1 VLILYIYTMNKHL
14 KFFGLS
20 TSFFN
25 LAYDIGKVFSV
36 LYIYIFFGNSIN
48 IAIGGLVIISIFHLL
63 TILFLGKTMGKIGV
77 RTTLIFST
85 ILFFLS
91 FIPLYSIDDGN
102 KFLNYGIS
110 LVLFGIA
117 RGMYFLPYHY
127 YVLKF
132 TKDKNRGGDYGKF
145 LAICTFFTIFS
156 PFIGGYTTNTF
167 GIQGVALL
175 SAIVF
180 ILSLIPLSRIE
191 NLKFNVTINL
201 LKLVK
206 LPNFK
211 KSFSI
216 DFLLNIQ
223 NQVSFWSIYVFII
236 LDKNY
241 LDFGILFTVI
251 NVIVFVAVPLLA
263 KLFDHKNKK
272 RIFRIDG
279 IFTGIIWII
288 RYFSTTPLFVL
299 ISDSLYK
306 INNSVKDTNFN
317 LINYDLLKR
326 EDDDLNIDEKIIL
339 RECYLNI
346 IIIISIPI
354 LLILVHFFGINV
366 VFLIAALASF
376 LFTLT

>member
-1 VLILYIYTMNKHL
+1 MNKHL
-14 KFFGLS
+14 KYFGIS

-36 LYIYIFFGNSIN
+36 LYIFIFFDNSIN
-48 IAIGGLVIISIFHLL
+48 IAIGGLIIISVFHLL
-63 TILFLGKTMGKIGV
+63 TILIMGKTMGRIGV
-77 RTTLIFST
+77 RTTLIIST
-85 ILFFLS
+85 IIFFLS
-91 FIPLYSIDDGN
+91 FLPLYNINEYN
-102 KFLNYGIS
+102 KYFNYGLS
-110 LVLFGIA
+110 LILFGIA

-132 TKDKNRGGDYGKF
+132 TKEKNRGGDYGKF

-156 PFIGGYTTNTF
+156 PFIGGFITNSF
-167 GIQGVALL
+167 GIQGVAVI
-175 SAIVF
+175 SVIVF
-180 ILSLIPLSRIE
+180 ILSLIPLSKIE

-201 LKLVK
+201 IKLIK

-211 KSFSI
+211 KSFNL
-216 DFLLNIQ
+216 DFLINIQ
-223 NQVSFWSIYVFII
+223 NQVSFWSIYVFLI
-236 LDKNY
+236 LDKKY
-241 LDFGILFTVI
+241 LNFGILFTVI
-251 NVIVFVAVPLLA
+251 NVIVFLAVPLLA
-263 KLFDHKNKK
+263 KLFDHRNKK
-272 RIFRIDG
+272 KIFRIDG
-279 IFTGIIWII
+279 IFTGLIWIL

-299 ISDSLYK
+299 VSDSLYK
-306 INNSVKDTNFN
+306 INNSVKDTNYN

-326 EDDDLNIDEKIIL
+326 ENDDLNIDEKIIL

-354 LLILVHFFGINV
+354 LLILVHFFGINI

>member
-1 VLILYIYTMNKHL
+1 MNKHL

-36 LYIYIFFGNSIN
+36 LYIYIFFGNSIT
-48 IAIGGLVIISIFHLL
+48 IAIGGLVLVSIFHLL
-63 TILFLGKTMGKIGV
+63 TILIFGKTMGKIGV
-77 RTTLIFST
+77 RTTLIIST
-85 ILFFLS
+85 IVFFLS
-91 FIPLYSIDDGN
+91 FLPLYSINDAN

-127 YVLKF
+127 YVLKY
-132 TKDKNRGGDYGKF
+132 TEDKHRGGEYGKF

-156 PFIGGYTTNTF
+156 PFIGGFITNTF
-167 GIQGVALL
+167 GIQGIAVL
-175 SAIVF
+175 SAVVF
-180 ILSLIPLSRIE
+180 ILSLIPLSKIE

-201 LKLVK
+201 FKLIK

-211 KSFSI
+211 KSFDI

-223 NQVSFWSIYVFII
+223 NQVSFWSIYVFLI
-236 LDKNY
+236 LDKKYLNY
-241 LDFGILFTVI
+241 GILFTVV
-251 NVIVFVAVPLLA
+251 NVIVYLAVPLLA
-263 KLFDHKNKK
+263 KLLDHKNKK
-272 RIFRIDG
+272 KVFRIDG
-279 IFTGIIWII
+279 IFTGFIWILK
-288 RYFSTTPLFVL
+288 YFSNTPLFVL
-299 ISDSLYK
+299 VSDSLYK

-326 EDDDLNIDEKIIL
+326 ENDDLNIDEKIIL
-339 RECYLNI
+339 RECYLNVI
-346 IIIISIPI
+346 VIVSIPI
-354 LLILVHFFGINV
+354 LLLLVHFFGINV
-366 VFLIAALASF
+366 VFLVAALASF